1 MTPMLAIDRMMIH
14 PVRVVPAAFAMMAL
28 VGTALLML
36 PQAAI
41 SGESTRF
48 VDALF
53 TAVSALCVTGLVTLD
68 TGTHWSLFGQGV
80 ILALI
85 QTGGLGLMLIAAL
98 LIGLVAGPLPIAQ
111 RRLTGTEIGGIGSVG
126 DVRRATRL
134 IFKVAIAVELAI
146 ALWLAG
152 WLWLGHG
159 LAPGEA
165 LWSGTF
171 HAVSAYNNAGFGL
184 HSDSLVRFAADP
196 LVLLPLA
203 AAVII
208 GGLGFPIL
216 WDIARRCASAGRH
229 HWSLHSRLT
238 LLATIIALA
247 TGMAAMLAFES
258 SPGGVMADL
267 SWPAR
272 LLNAFFHSVSLRT
285 AGFNAVDMAGQSD
298 AMLIVSS
305 ALMLVGGGA
314 AGTAGGIKLTTAALL
329 VLILLAELR
338 GQSDVAL
345 FGRRVSHQVQRRA
358 VSIILIAM
366 GLLVA
371 AVLALSAITNLP
383 TRDIAFEAVS
393 AFATVGLSTGITAQ
407 LNDPARFII
416 IALMFIGRIGP
427 VTLGAALLLR
437 QRPVAYRYPEEDPI
451 VG

>member
-1 MTPMLAIDRMMIH
+1 MTPMLAIDRMMVH
-14 PVRVVPAAFAMMAL
+14 PVRMVPAAFAAMAL
-28 VGTALLML
+28 IGTALLML
-36 PQAAI
+36 PQATV
-41 SGESTRF
+41 SGDPTRF

-68 TGTHWSLFGQGV
+68 TGSHWSLFGQGV

-85 QTGGLGLMLIAAL
+85 QAGGLGLMLIAAL
-98 LIGLVAGPLPIAQ
+98 LIGLIAGPIPIAQ
-111 RRLTGTEIGGIGSVG
+111 RRLTGTEVGGMSGVG
-126 DVRRATRL
+126 DVRNASRL
-134 IFKVAIAVELAI
+134 IFKVAIMVELVL
-146 ALWLAG
+146 ALWLAS

-159 LAPGEA
+159 VPPVEA
-165 LWSGTF
+165 LWSGVF
-171 HAVSAYNNAGFGL
+171 HAISAYNNAGFGL
-184 HSDSLVRFAADP
+184 YPDSLMRFAGDP
-196 LVLLPLA
+196 LILGPVA
-203 AAVII
+203 IAVII
-208 GGLGFPIL
+208 GGIGFPVL
-216 WDIARRCASAGRH
+216 WDIRRRFQTKRRH
-229 HWSLHSRLT
+229 QWSLHSRLT
-238 LLATIIALA
+238 LLASAIALLV
-247 TGMAAMLAFES
+247 GVVAMLLFET
-258 SPGGVMADL
+258 GTDGVMADL

-272 LLNAFFHSVSLRT
+272 LLNALFHSVSLRT

-305 ALMLVGGGA
+305 ALMLIGGGA

-338 GQSDVAL
+338 GQPDVAL

-358 VSIILIAM
+358 VSVILIAM

-371 AVLALSAITNLP
+371 AVLALSAMTDLP
-383 TRDIAFEAVS
+383 TRDVAFEAVS